1 MTDLPEPLTPADCDL
16 RDFEFM
22 PLHVARLRDSDLAAE
37 EDPEACWYAVLLW
50 AASWHQVPSAS
61 LPDNDAVLCK
71 LIGLGR
77 DLKTFRK
84 HRAGALRGFLR
95 CSDGR
100 LYHPVV
106 AERAMKSWLGK
117 LDQRWKTECARVR
130 KHNQR
135 HGTELIQP
143 TFPSFVASDFPLS
156 VPFLSLGQSEVV
168 PRDSDGLSHGTSRK
182 NARDIGS
189 KGEGEGEGE
198 YSVSNDTGDEA
209 EKRLPQD
216 RQKAPPNPTP
226 TGSSGDD
233 DPNRAIWAN
242 GVAILGE
249 AAQPQIAR
257 WINTHGAE
265 IVGEAF
271 ERTLVAKPGRPA
283 GYIQSILTRLSQEA
297 RQRAEEQAQAD
308 ALFDARYPPREMSE
322 FEARALMPPD
332 EFQRWQA
339 RNFGLQASST

>member
-1 MTDLPEPLTPADCDL
+1 MTMTDLPEPLTPADCDL

-50 AASWHQVPSAS
+50 AASWHQVPAAS

-84 HRAGALRGFLR
+84 HRAGSLRGFVK

-100 LYHPVV
+100 LYHAVV
-106 AERAMKSWLGK
+106 AERAMTSWMRK

-135 HGTELIQP
+135 HSTELIQP
-143 TFPSFVASDFPLS
+143 AFSDFVASDFPLS

-168 PRDSDGLSHGTSRK
+168 PRDSDGLSHGTSQEK
-182 NARDIGS
+182 VCDIGS

-198 YSVSNDTGDEA
+198 YTVPTGTGDAGEN
-209 EKRLPQD
+209 RSQD
-216 RQKAPPNPTP
+216 THPPEPPRSEPNHPP
-226 TGSSGDD
+226 
-233 DPNRAIWAN
+233 DPNRALWLN
-242 GVAILGE
+242 GVALLGE
-249 AAQPQIAR
+249 TARPQIAR
-257 WINTHGAE
+257 WIKTHGSE
-265 IVGEAF
+265 IVAEAF
-271 ERTLVAKPGRPA
+271 DRALVAKPERPA
-283 GYIQSILTRLSQEA
+283 GYIQSILTRLAQEA
-297 RQRAEEQAQAD
+297 SQRAEEQRQAD
-308 ALFDARYPPREMSE
+308 ALFDARYPPRQMSE
-322 FEARALMPPD
+322 FEARALMPPED
-332 EFQRWQA
+332 FQRWQA
-339 RNFGLQASST
+339 RQIGAQA